1 MVMSFEIRKKAM
13 TLERPF
19 GGLNVV
25 TSGDAWQFGPIG
37 SNAVYDNYNKLPK
50 RASVQTI
57 AAMFWK
63 HELDSFNCFRELTV
77 ERRCK
82 DPWSQVL
89 YCQRFN
95 FTRMLVVCKFDILA
109 PKWWEKQRHHDWGAR
124 TNFFCCRQNMYPHW
138 FQSQLQDMFDDVNV
152 CYQFGLRFS
161 ETAIERRNRERV

>member
-1 MVMSFEIRKKAM
+1 MTASPINHYHDVPHLYGLVVRNPKKNM

-57 AAMFWK
+57 AAMCWK

-82 DPWSQVL
+82 DPWS
-89 YCQRFN
+89 
-95 FTRMLVVCKFDILA
+95 
-109 PKWWEKQRHHDWGAR
+109 
-124 TNFFCCRQNMYPHW
+124 
-138 FQSQLQDMFDDVNV
+138 
-152 CYQFGLRFS
+152 
-161 ETAIERRNRERV
+161 